1 MYFNDLAKEFEIRNY
16 KMFPMQEN
24 DINELIKTYGK
35 LPKAYV
41 ELLQL
46 IGSGTSAPYWR
57 GKSFFLMIS
66 RF

>member
-1 MYFNDLAKEFEIRNY
+1 
-16 KMFPMQEN
+16 MFPMQEN

-57 GKSFFLMIS
+57 GKSFF
-66 RF
+66 